1 MLATM
6 DTRDRAM
13 TALILGFFASS
24 WFGWAQERPPA
35 AWRTTLIVASVAS
48 LLAAVTGAVLAWRGW
63 SSGSA
68 LGEPGA
74 MRRYGILVGIEFAVA
89 GLGAAGIGVWGDPD
103 YIAPWICL
111 VVGVHFVPMAPLLRD
126 PALIVLGA
134 LLIVVAVVAV
144 LVARRGDL
152 ALSFLTGVG
161 AGALLLA
168 YATWNVAAV
177 IGSNT
182 STP

>member
-1 MLATM
+1 M

-35 AWRTTLIVASVAS
+35 SWRTALIVASIAS
-48 LLAAVTGAVLAWRGW
+48 LLVAAAGGVLAWRGW
-63 SSGSA
+63 SGGSA

-89 GLGAAGIGVWGDPD
+89 GLGAAGIGVWGNAD

-126 PALIVLGA
+126 PALVVLGA
-134 LLIVVAVVAV
+134 LLV
-144 LVARRGDL
+144 LVAVAAVVVAWRGDV
-152 ALSFLTGVG
+152 ALSALTGVG
-161 AGALLLA
+161 AGVLLLA
-168 YATWNVAAV
+168 YAAWKASAALQWS
-177 IGSNT
+177 G
-182 STP
+182 